1 MWDWWVRAPKRYWRK
16 VWRGGRVVVLRF
28 RSLVN
33 WKTISFTEFSDF
45 FLPRVRLTLLRETA
59 TCDMEV
65 WPSPSLWDCT
75 RRWQAS
81 TASVDWW
88 VIITSVAALCGPYP
102 CFLHMQILSRC
113 LLLLSMVCTL
123 CSPPFITYTAK
134 PAEMKSNANVSGF

>member
-1 MWDWWVRAPKRYWRK
+1 MSPSTKEVVKRGVRG
-16 VWRGGRVVVLRF
+16 VLVLRF

-33 WKTISFTEFSDF
+33 WKTISFIGFSDF
-45 FLPRVRLTLLRETA
+45 FFPPRVRLTLLRETA

-65 WPSPSLWDCT
+65 WPSPSLWGCT

-81 TASVDWW
+81 AASVDGW

-102 CFLHMQILSRC
+102 CILHMQIVSRC
-113 LLLLSMVCTL
+113 LLLLSLVCIL
-123 CSPPFITYTAK
+123 CSPSFITHTAK